1 MLSDNAQ
8 IGACV
13 GIAAL
18 LQTGSSA
25 VGFLGTFHD
34 DNKLQSDLMDKEDLN
49 EADAATRV
57 SGRRT
62 KQLVILILMWL
73 ASIIFSCLAVAVI
86 LAS

>member
-25 VGFLGTFHD
+25 VGFLGTFRD
-34 DNKLQSDLMDKEDLN
+34 DNKLQSKLMDKNDIDEG
-49 EADAATRV
+49 AALKKV
-57 SGRRT
+57 SWRR
-62 KQLVILILMWL
+62 KWQRGVLILMWF
-73 ASIIFSCLAVAVI
+73 ASIIFSGLAVAVI

>member
-1 MLSDNAQ
+1 
-8 IGACV
+8 
-13 GIAAL
+13 
-18 LQTGSSA
+18 
-25 VGFLGTFHD
+25 
-34 DNKLQSDLMDKEDLN
+34 MDKEDLN